1 MSDDLA
7 KQKAVFQFYLTA
19 FEDPDKL
26 TKDEREKFNIV
37 LPYILKSVIELIE
50 HLEGFNAI
58 IEDNQNLEKLVDS
71 LQEKLLEQDE
81 VNRKLSK
88 SFKELALITDIASR
102 RSNHTPTREEE

>member
-1 MSDDLA
+1 MSEALA
-7 KQKAVFQFYLTA
+7 QQKAIFQFYLTA

-50 HLEGFNAI
+50 YLEGFDAI
-58 IEDNQNLEKLVDS
+58 IEENQNLEKLVDS

-88 SFKELALITDIASR
+88 AFKELALITDMASH
-102 RSNHTPTREEE
+102 RSNQREASE